1 MEAESAVGF
10 LAFLKAAA
18 ALKDTPRFSW
28 TAAGRRESAA
38 EHSWRLALAALA
50 LGPRFP
56 ALDIGRVIGLCLV
69 HDLGEAISG
78 DTPAPLQTPDDGRI
92 ARERADFAE
101 VIAPLDATARALL
114 SALWEEYAAGITPE
128 ARLAK
133 ALDKIETVDQHNVGA
148 NPTGFDHGFD
158 VAYGRSHAAAV
169 PELAALR
176 RLVETAAAARAAA
189 GSGAVEA
196 AGGAPCASGAG
207 EGSAEPTPFVR
218 ADS

>member
-1 MEAESAVGF
+1 MDAESAAGF

-56 ALDIGRVIGLCLV
+56 ALDIGRVVGLCLV

-78 DTPAPLQTPDDGRI
+78 DTPAPLQASDDGRI

-101 VIAPLDATARALL
+101 VVAPLDATARALL
-114 SALWEEYAAGITPE
+114 SSLWEEYAAGLTPE

-133 ALDKIETVDQHNVGA
+133 ALDKIETVDQHNLGA

-176 RLVETAAAARAAA
+176 RLLETAAAARAAA

-196 AGGAPCASGAG
+196 AGSAPRASGSG
-207 EGSAEPTPFVR
+207 EGSAKTAPSVSG
-218 ADS
+218 DG

>member
-1 MEAESAVGF
+1 MDAESAAGF
-10 LAFLKAAA
+10 LAFLEAAA
-18 ALKDTPRFSW
+18 ALKDTPRCSW

-38 EHSWRLALAALA
+38 EHSWRLALAAIA

-56 ALDIGRVIGLCLV
+56 GLDIGRVIGLCLV

-78 DTPAPLQTPDDGRI
+78 DTPAPLQAPDDGRI
-92 ARERADFAE
+92 ARERADFAA
-101 VIAPLDATARALL
+101 VIAPLDAEARARL
-114 SALWEEYAAGITPE
+114 SSLWEEYAAGLTPE

-133 ALDKIETVDQHNVGA
+133 ALDKIETVDQHNIGA
-148 NPTGFDHGFD
+148 NPAGFDHGFD

-189 GSGAVEA
+189 GSGAAPQMGGGLRA
-196 AGGAPCASGAG
+196 AGAG
-207 EGSAEPTPFVR
+207 EGFAETAPSVR
-218 ADS
+218 GDG